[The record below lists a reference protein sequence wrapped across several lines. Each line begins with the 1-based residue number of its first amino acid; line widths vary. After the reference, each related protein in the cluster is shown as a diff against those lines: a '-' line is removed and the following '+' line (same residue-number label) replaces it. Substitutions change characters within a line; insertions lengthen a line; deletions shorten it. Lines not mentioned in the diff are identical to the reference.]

1 VNRLRLLGLLLQL
14 LLVSGCATSRD
25 AAAPADGSIG
35 PSQVNAD
42 KTRVV
47 NCLLPGQIRRL
58 GTRLT
63 YVTAP
68 RPIKTTA
75 DDCDIRGGQS
85 AGLDRAGYATAI
97 EVW

>member
-1 VNRLRLLGLLLQL
+1 VIRSRVLGLFLL
-14 LLVSGCATSRD
+14 LLVIGGCATSRD
-25 AAAPADGSIG
+25 AGKPADSSIG

-42 KTRVV
+42 NARVV

-63 YVTAP
+63 YVTP
-68 RPIKTTA
+68 RRTIKTTSG
-75 DDCDIRGGQS
+75 DCDIRGGES
-85 AGLDRAGYATAI
+85 AGLERAGYATAV